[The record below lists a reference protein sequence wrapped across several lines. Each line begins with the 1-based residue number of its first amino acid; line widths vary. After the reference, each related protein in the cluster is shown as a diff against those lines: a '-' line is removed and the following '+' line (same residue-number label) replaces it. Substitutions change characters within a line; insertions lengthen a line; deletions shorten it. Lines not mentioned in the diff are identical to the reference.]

1 MNQTD
6 VAQTV
11 SELYAAL
18 YHHLHARWEKA
29 EARPSPEALAVL
41 THLKF
46 TGPLTVSEAAQH
58 FNRAQSAMSEMID
71 RIQTNGWIERIQD
84 GRDRRRTLVWL
95 TASGE
100 AVLARS
106 RQVLDPVLL
115 GECLGCLTSEE
126 QLQLTA
132 ALQRLVNAAQEQH
145 AKRRIEA

>member
-6 VAQTV
+6 AARTF

-18 YHHLHARWEKA
+18 YHHLHSRWEKD
-29 EARPSPEALAVL
+29 EQRPSPEALAVL

-71 RIQTNGWIERIQD
+71 RVQANGWIERIQD

-95 TASGE
+95 TAAGE
-100 AVLARS
+100 QVLARS
-106 RQVLDPVLL
+106 HQVLDPGLL
-115 GECLGCLTSEE
+115 SRCLACLAEDE
-126 QLQLTA
+126 QRQLTA
-132 ALQRLVNAAQEQH
+132 ALQKLVNAAQAQTTL
-145 AKRRIEA
+145 RRNQV

>member
-1 MNQTD
+1 MNQTN
-6 VAQTV
+6 VTQTF

-18 YHHLHARWEKA
+18 YHHLHTRWEKE

-58 FNRAQSAMSEMID
+58 FKRAQSAMSEMLD
-71 RIQTNGWIERIQD
+71 RIQANGWLERHQD

-100 AVLARS
+100 QLLSRS

-115 GECLGCLTSEE
+115 GECLTCLTNEE

-132 ALQRLVNAAQEQH
+132 ALQRLVNAAQEQQ
-145 AKRRIEA
+145 AKRRMPA

>member
-1 MNQTD
+1 MNQIEA
-6 VAQTV
+6 AQTF

-18 YHHLHARWEKA
+18 YHHLHARWEKD
-29 EARPSPEALAVL
+29 EQRPSPEALAVL

-71 RIQTNGWIERIQD
+71 RIQANGWIERIQD

-100 AVLARS
+100 QVLARS
-106 RQVLDPVLL
+106 QQVLDLSLL
-115 GECLGCLTSEE
+115 GECLNSLTEDE
-126 QLQLTA
+126 QRQLTA
-132 ALQRLVNAAQEQH
+132 ALQKLVNAAQTQYT
-145 AKRRIEA
+145 KRKAQA